1 MRKPSQNHI
10 TQESWLVFS
19 LKKPSTPTCLHI
31 SLGHLLSTPTPRFAT
46 WGSGGTQEIQCLLF
60 LEGDNTKCRFVS
72 TYHICATHF
81 MCINLF
87 NFHNNSVIIIPML

>member
-1 MRKPSQNHI
+1 MGENRRAQNEKAQPEPYNSGI
-10 TQESWLVFS
+10 LVGFF

-60 LEGDNTKCRFVS
+60 LAGE
-72 TYHICATHF
+72 YY
-81 MCINLF
+81 
-87 NFHNNSVIIIPML
+87 